1 MTSADTPGP
10 AEPAD
15 PVVRALLD
23 VDGISA
29 APDAT
34 LAELTT
40 LRIGGRPRALLECA
54 TAEAVIAAVREL
66 DAAQRPALV
75 LGGGSNL
82 VVAGGDLDLVVVAV
96 RNQDLQYS
104 DAAGDAAAAG
114 EHLIVRAGAGL
125 TWDDLVADTV
135 ERGCGGLECLSGI
148 PGSVGATPVQNVG
161 AYGVEVA
168 QVLHRVRWYDR
179 ATGRDE
185 WVTPDALELA
195 YRTSVLKN
203 TDRAVVLEVEFRL
216 TPAGR
221 SEPIRYAELAGR
233 LGVEPGERAD
243 AATVRR
249 TVLELRRGKGMVLD
263 DDDNDTWSAGSFFTN
278 PVIRD
283 EVLPEVRNRVA
294 KKLGDA
300 PAGQM
305 PAFAAPGGTKLS
317 AGWLIER
324 AGFGKGYPSSS
335 SPARLSTKHTLAL
348 TNRGAATADD
358 VIALARD
365 VRDGVREAFGVEL
378 HPEPV
383 WIGCSI

>member
-1 MTSADTPGP
+1 MNLPPGDSP
-10 AEPAD
+10 D
-15 PVVRALLD
+15 PVVRALIG
-23 VDGISA
+23 VSGVVA
-29 APDAT
+29 APETA
-34 LAELTT
+34 LSELTT

-54 TAEAVIAAVREL
+54 SAEAVVEAVRAL
-66 DAAQRPALV
+66 DEAGRPVLV

-96 RNQDLQYS
+96 RNREIEYLDTQNE
-104 DAAGDAAAAG
+104 AGAV
-114 EHLIVRAGAGL
+114 IVRAGAGL

-135 ERGCGGLECLSGI
+135 ARGYGGLECLSGI

-179 ATGRDE
+179 ATGVDE
-185 WVTPDALELA
+185 WVTPDALGLA

-216 TPAGR
+216 DPAGR
-221 SEPIRYAELAGR
+221 SEPIRYGELASR
-233 LGVEPGERAD
+233 LGVEPGERTSPAV
-243 AATVRR
+243 VRS

-263 DDDNDTWSAGSFFTN
+263 DDDEDTWSAGSFFTN
-278 PVIRD
+278 PVVRD
-283 EVLPEVRNRVA
+283 EDLPAVRSRVA
-294 KKLGDA
+294 GRLGQG
-300 PAGQM
+300 PAEAM
-305 PAFAAPGGTKLS
+305 PAFAADGGTKLS

-324 AGFGKGYPSSS
+324 AGFGKGHPSSS

-358 VIALARD
+358 VIALARE

-378 HPEPV
+378 RPEPV
-383 WIGCSI
+383 WVGCSI

>member
-1 MTSADTPGP
+1 MNLPPGDSP
-10 AEPAD
+10 D
-15 PVVRALLD
+15 PVVRALSGTSG
-23 VDGISA
+23 VVA
-29 APDAT
+29 APETA
-34 LAELTT
+34 LSELTT
-40 LRIGGRPRALLECA
+40 LRIGGRPRAMLECV
-54 TAEAVIAAVREL
+54 TAEAVVEAVRAL
-66 DAAQRPALV
+66 DAAERPVLV

-96 RNQDLQYS
+96 RNREIDYR
-104 DAAGDAAAAG
+104 DEGDA
-114 EHLIVRAGAGL
+114 LIVRVGAGL
-125 TWDDLVADTV
+125 TWDELVADTV
-135 ERGCGGLECLSGI
+135 ERGYGGLECLSGI

-179 ATGRDE
+179 ATGLDE
-185 WVTPDALELA
+185 WVTPDALGLA

-216 TPAGR
+216 DRAGR
-221 SEPIRYAELAGR
+221 SEPIRYGELAGR
-233 LGVEPGERAD
+233 LGVQPGERAD
-243 AATVRR
+243 PAEVRR

-263 DDDNDTWSAGSFFTN
+263 DDDEDTWSAGSFFTN
-278 PVIRD
+278 PVVRD
-283 EVLPEVRNRVA
+283 EDLPAVRSRVA
-294 KKLGDA
+294 GRLGDG
-300 PAGQM
+300 PADQM
-305 PAFAAPGGTKLS
+305 PAYPADGGTKLS

-324 AGFGKGYPSSS
+324 AGFVKGHPSSS

-358 VIALARD
+358 VIALARE

-383 WIGCSI
+383 WVGCSI